1 VQREALHNPNFSRLL
16 SPLQDGKGDGGWDA
30 KPPRLDAVLPLER
43 LGRKMK
49 DKEFIRTLYNIFPQ
63 AGREVY
69 RLV

>member
-1 VQREALHNPNFSRLL
+1 LK
-16 SPLQDGKGDGGWDA
+16 DGKGDGGWDA

-43 LGRKMK
+43 SGRKMK